1 MSDVFEIAKLIDHTN
16 LKNNLNFFDIEKFC
30 NEALEYNF
38 YGVCVQP
45 YYVPFVIS
53 FLKNTIVRVISV
65 VDFPYGSS
73 SLKTKL
79 SSTEDLV
86 KIGLDEIDLVMN
98 IPAFVNKEYKIVE
111 EEISRVIELCRSNN
125 VKLKVII
132 ETGLLLPEEI
142 VQATRML
149 CEIGVD
155 FIKTSTGVVSRGATY
170 EDIKVIKENLFG
182 NTKIKASGGIRTIEQ
197 VLKFAELGVAR
208 IGTSAGVQIINEL
221 EAKNHTE

>member
-208 IGTSAGVQIINEL
+208 IGTSAGVQIIKEL